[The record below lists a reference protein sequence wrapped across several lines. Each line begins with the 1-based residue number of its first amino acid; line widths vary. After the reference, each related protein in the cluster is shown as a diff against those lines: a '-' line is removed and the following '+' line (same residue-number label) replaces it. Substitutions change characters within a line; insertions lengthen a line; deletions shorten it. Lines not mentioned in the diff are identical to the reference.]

1 MRKEPSEYEVLVIC
15 QAALAARRK
24 DVSESLHGLVP
35 AEEQEKTWEFYTAC
49 LRVIMNRMKE
59 IRFGEGMKEGPKE
72 PEEEKR
78 A

>member
-1 MRKEPSEYEVLVIC
+1 MKGKPTEYEVLVLC
-15 QAALAARRK
+15 QAMIAARRK

-35 AEEQEKTWEFYTAC
+35 AAEQEKTWEFYTDC

-59 IRFGEGMKEGPKE
+59 IRYGEGMKDWPKE
-72 PEEEKR
+72 PGEGKR